1 MYYPHDNGQNCAYP
15 LGHRVLA
22 FAHDGVINASLLK
35 CSGCKKTSSF
45 LPQYI
50 NHHSACVR
58 QAPRAFCFER
68 HWAIGRESAP
78 IPSVGIGTPHRHT
91 STLALVKFYPLR
103 FSRLMRSHMGMKG
116 APDAPRRTTFHL
128 CLLSRE
134 YMGSS
139 FADFQLN
146 RVCRFQGKL
155 PWVKARASQTSARAN
170 RYMSCVLSNS
180 SRVLVEPN
188 EWCGTT
194 HPRHSRSPRLA
205 GVGSRHK
212 F

>member
-58 QAPRAFCFER
+58 RAPRAFCFER

-91 STLALVKFYPLR
+91 STLALVKFYPLS
-103 FSRLMRSHMGMKG
+103 FSRLMCPHMGMKG
-116 APDAPRRTTFHL
+116 VPDAPGE
-128 CLLSRE
+128 LLSTRV
-134 YMGSS
+134 SS
-139 FADFQLN
+139 QEN
-146 RVCRFQGKL
+146 T
-155 PWVKARASQTSARAN
+155 WVDLLQTS
-170 RYMSCVLSNS
+170 NS
-180 SRVLVEPN
+180 IVF
-188 EWCGTT
+188 
-194 HPRHSRSPRLA
+194 A
-205 GVGSRHK
+205 GSKVSSLG
-212 F
+212 